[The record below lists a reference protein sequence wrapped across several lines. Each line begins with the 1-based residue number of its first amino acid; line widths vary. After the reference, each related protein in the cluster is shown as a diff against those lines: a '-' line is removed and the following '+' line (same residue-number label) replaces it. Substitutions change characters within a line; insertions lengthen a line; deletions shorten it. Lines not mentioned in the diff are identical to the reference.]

1 MLQRLLK
8 PQRFK
13 THSDFFYELFNNP
26 QHKWISDDK
35 YIKANFEEFF
45 SLVPLKTLRKLY
57 GQNDIWFIPSS
68 GRYSCAIEPIGCSVI
83 MIFPEFIKLL
93 RSFSPYG
100 AKAILAHELGHIF
113 YGHSNRKIDILE
125 AQVEADKFAI
135 ELGFENEIESFL
147 QGLPESLE
155 KRVRLS
161 YVTSYIFD
169 RDI

>member
-1 MLQRLLK
+1 MINRNHIKDLSERIALEYSEYVTPLDK
-8 PQRFK
+8 IIEDEGLSVFYDSYGRDTFDGMTIYDNGKFYIHINTDLGNKHNSPRGRF
-13 THSDFFYELFNNP
+13 T
-26 QHKWISDDK
+26 
-35 YIKANFEEFF
+35 
-45 SLVPLKTLRKLY
+45 
-57 GQNDIWFIPSS
+57 
-68 GRYSCAIEPIGCSVI
+68 
-83 MIFPEFIKLL
+83 
-93 RSFSPYG
+93 
-100 AKAILAHELGHIF
+100 LAHELGHIF